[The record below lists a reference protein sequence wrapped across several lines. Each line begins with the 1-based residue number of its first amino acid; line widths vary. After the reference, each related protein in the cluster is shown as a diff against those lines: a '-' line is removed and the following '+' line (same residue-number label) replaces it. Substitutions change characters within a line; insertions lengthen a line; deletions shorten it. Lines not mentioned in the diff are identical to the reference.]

1 MNSILTKYT
10 ENCMFCGKPT
20 TEEHHFIFGFG
31 VRKLA
36 DEDGV
41 KGPACRWCH
50 TTGTIGQK
58 IHDNPMAEKLSKMCG
73 QLAWEK
79 HEVAA
84 GMTEDEAREAFRK
97 RYGVS
102 YL

>member
-1 MNSILTKYT
+1 MKSIITEYT
-10 ENCMFCGKPT
+10 DYCMFCGKPT
-20 TEEHHFIFGFG
+20 NISHHFLFGRG
-31 VRKLA
+31 IRQIA

-41 KGPACRWCH
+41 KGPVCDNCH
-50 TTGTIGQK
+50 TKGPLTCK
-58 IHDNPMAEKLSKMCG
+58 IHDNAIAEKMSKMIG

-79 HEVAA
+79 HKVAD
-84 GMTEDEAREAFRK
+84 GLTEKEAREAFRK

>member
-1 MNSILTKYT
+1 MRSIITKYT

-20 TEEHHFIFGFG
+20 NVSHHFLFGRG
-31 VRKLA
+31 IRQLA
-36 DEDGV
+36 EGDNV
-41 KGPACRWCH
+41 KGPVCDSCH
-50 TTGTIGQK
+50 TKGPLICR
-58 IHDNPMAEKLSKMCG
+58 IHDNAIAEKMSKMIG

-79 HEVAA
+79 HRVAE
-84 GMTEDEAREAFRK
+84 GLTENEAREAFRK